1 MAYKTGNPA
10 LSKKTFYGLEAAGEP
25 MTLNGAVNKSLT
37 ALLMCVASA
46 VVGWNLLSSGTS
58 SSLPLL
64 VMGAPILGFI
74 VALVTI
80 FKKTWAP
87 VTTPIYV
94 ILEGLFLGVVSRLF
108 EAEYGGI
115 VMMAVSLTFGIFFC
129 MLVIYKSGLIKVT
142 ENFKL
147 AVTAATGGIALYYI
161 VNLLVGIF
169 TGNSLPLIWDSGTAG
184 ILFSVFVVGIA
195 ALNLVMDFDFIE
207 QGAEARAP
215 KYMEWYSAFGLMVT
229 LIWLYL
235 EILRLLAKARD

>member
-10 LSKKTFYGLEAAGEP
+10 LSKKTFEGLEADADP

-37 ALLMCVASA
+37 ALMLCVASA
-46 VVGWNLLSSGTS
+46 IFGWNAGENFMLLA
-58 SSLPLL
+58 LA
-64 VMGAPILGFI
+64 APIVGFL
-74 VALVTI
+74 VAIVTI
-80 FKKTWAP
+80 FKKQWAP

-94 ILEGLFLGVVSRLF
+94 VLEGFFLGVVSRLF

-115 VMMAVSLTFGIFFC
+115 VMTAVALTFGIFFC

-169 TGNSLPLIWDSGTAG
+169 TGNSLPLIWDSGTGG
-184 ILFSVFVVGIA
+184 IIFSVFVIGIA

-207 QGAEARAP
+207 QGAEAKAP

-229 LIWLYL
+229 LVWLYL
-235 EILRLLAKARD
+235 EILRLLAKGRN